1 MNKELLEKQKQ
12 VGANFNSNSSVP
24 DSFGNDNQALKA
36 AQEEVTLWDR
46 SHWGIIEVS
55 DQERLRFIHNQ
66 STNQINQLKPGQ
78 GCETVFVTSTGRNI
92 DLVTVYVTEDSLLL
106 LISPQKQEEMM
117 KWLDRFLFPMDQV
130 QLKDV
135 SEKYAIFTLIG
146 PQSNNLIKDLDIED
160 ISEQEEYTNQ
170 LINRENIQLRLGV
183 GTGLKIPGC
192 TLIIPNQK
200 AAYLWQKLIDKGA
213 IPCGDR
219 VWEKLRILQG
229 RPLPGKELTE
239 DYNPLETG
247 LWEHISFDKGCYIGQ
262 ETIARLNTYQG
273 VKQRLWGVEL
283 NTFVESGEDVL
294 VEGKK
299 VGKITSS
306 TTTQQGA
313 FSLAYIRTK
322 AGGIGLEVKV
332 GEVEG
337 KLVDVP
343 FLTHDYYTANS

>member
-1 MNKELLEKQKQ
+1 MNKELVEKQKQ
-12 VGANFNSNSSVP
+12 AGANFNSDSSVP
-24 DSFGNDNQALKA
+24 DSFDNDEQALKA
-36 AQEEVTLWDR
+36 TQEEVALWDR

-106 LISPQKQEEMM
+106 LISPGKKEEMM

-130 QLKDV
+130 ELKDV
-135 SEKYAIFTLIG
+135 SEQYAIFTLIG
-146 PQSNNLIKDLDIED
+146 PQSNNLIKDLVIED
-160 ISEQEEYTNQ
+160 ISEQKEYTHQ
-170 LINRENIQLRLGV
+170 LITIENIQLRLSV
-183 GTGLKIPGC
+183 GTGLKIPGY
-192 TLIIPNQK
+192 TLIIPSQK
-200 AAYLWQKLIDKGA
+200 AANSWQKLINQGA
-213 IPCGDR
+213 IPCGNR
-219 VWEKLRILQG
+219 VWENLRILQG
-229 RPLPGKELTE
+229 RPVPGQELTE

-247 LWEHISFDKGCYIGQ
+247 LWGHISFDKGCYIGQ

-283 NTFVESGEDVL
+283 TEFVEPNSEII

-299 VGKITSS
+299 IGKITSS
-306 TTTQQGA
+306 TTTETGA

-322 AGGIGLEVKV
+322 VGGAGLKV
-332 GEVEG
+332 QVGNLEG
-337 KLVDVP
+337 KLVEVP
-343 FLTHDYYTANS
+343 FLTHEYYQTSS